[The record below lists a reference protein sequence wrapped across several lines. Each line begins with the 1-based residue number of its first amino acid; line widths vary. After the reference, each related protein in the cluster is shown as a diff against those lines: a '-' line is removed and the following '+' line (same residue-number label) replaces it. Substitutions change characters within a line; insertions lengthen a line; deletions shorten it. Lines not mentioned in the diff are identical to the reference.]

1 MRILSETTRKRLL
14 SNRFVE
20 KISNSNISYTSEFKI
35 LAVKANLEGKSPTEI
50 FDEAGIDVG
59 QFVKNYAVKTIS
71 RWKKIYQMEGKQGLV
86 KEKRGKNATGRP
98 KRKEFSSVEAE
109 LEYLRLEN
117 EFLKKLHALAES
129 KNTRNSR

>member
-1 MRILSETTRKRLL
+1 MKILSEAVRKRLL

-20 KISNSNISYTSEFKI
+20 KITNTNISYTSEFKI

-50 FDEAGIDVG
+50 FDDAGIDVAP
-59 QFVKNYAVKTIS
+59 FVRNYAIKTIS
-71 RWKKIYQMEGKQGLV
+71 RWKKTYQEEGKQGLM

-98 KRKEFSSVEAE
+98 KAKEFSSVEAE
-109 LEYLRLEN
+109 LEYLRQEN

-129 KNTRNSR
+129 KKTKNSR